1 MELAKFTVYV
11 SYFKM
16 QEHVYLGTEA
26 ATGGV
31 LGGLSCFCIS
41 SLVTHIKENMTAK
54 LQKLYRPPRNLRVG
68 NKSPAPFLK
77 RNLFARVRTK
87 YSLKGLIKYQLFW
100 LKCSGSFDITNM

>member
-1 MELAKFTVYV
+1 
-11 SYFKM
+11 M

-31 LGGLSCFCIS
+31 LDGLSFFCIS
-41 SLVTHIKENMTAK
+41 SLVTLIKENITTK
-54 LQKLYRPPRNLRVG
+54 LQKLYRPPRNLRV
-68 NKSPAPFLK
+68 PFLK
-77 RNLFARVRTK
+77 RNLFARARTK